1 VVIKKVRENVMNSII
16 AIDFETANPKRVSAC
31 AVGGCVI
38 RDGEIKETFSTLL
51 MPPTDYFAPINVGIH
66 GITPEMV
73 KDAPTFADI
82 FPTYRDRVENRT
94 VISYSKFDLS
104 VIKNLFQHYGF
115 ECDFNYVD
123 VCEMA
128 KEKIPGLKNYKLPT
142 VAKHLGFE
150 DYKHHHAFED
160 AMMCARVFI
169 ALSSMGEKPEA
180 AEKSEVEPFVRFVS
194 SIASDGVIDYK
205 EAYEFSCFLEIMPL
219 TDALK
224 EVKKMLDAVLDDGVV
239 TPMESEKL
247 IGLLKN
253 VAPLAFEDDISA
265 AKVSLV

>member
-1 VVIKKVRENVMNSII
+1 MNSII

-38 RDGEIKETFSTLL
+38 KDGEIIETFSTLL
-51 MPPTDYFAPINVGIH
+51 SPPTDYFAPINIGIH

-73 KDAPTFADI
+73 KDAPTFADL
-82 FPTYRDRVENRT
+82 FPKYREQVENRT
-94 VISYSKFDLS
+94 IISYSKFDLS

-128 KEKIPGLKNYKLPT
+128 KEKLPGLKNYKLPT

-169 ALSSMGEKPEA
+169 ALSLMDEKPEA
-180 AEKSEVEPFVRFVS
+180 AAESQAEPFVRFVS

-205 EAYEFSCFLEIMPL
+205 EAYEFSCFLEILPL
-219 TDALK
+219 TDDLK
-224 EVKKMLDAVLDDGVV
+224 EVKNMVDAILEDGVV
-239 TPMESEKL
+239 TPKESEKL
-247 IGLLKN
+247 IGLLKK
-253 VAPLAFEDDISA
+253 VAPSAFEEEASPA
-265 AKVSLV
+265 TVALF

>member
-1 VVIKKVRENVMNSII
+1 MNSII

-38 RDGEIKETFSTLL
+38 KDGEITETFSSLL
-51 MPPTDYFAPINVGIH
+51 LPPTDYFAPINIGIH

-73 KDAPTFADI
+73 KDAPTFADL
-82 FPTYRDRVENRT
+82 FPKYRNRIENRT
-94 VISYSKFDLS
+94 IIAYSKFDLS

-123 VCEMA
+123 VCELA
-128 KEKIPGLKNYKLPT
+128 KEKLPGLKNYKLPT

-150 DYKHHHAFED
+150 DYNHHHACED

-169 ALSSMGEKPEA
+169 ALSSMDEKPEA
-180 AEKSEVEPFVRFVS
+180 AVESEVEPFVRFVS

-205 EAYEFSCFLEIMPL
+205 EAYEFSCFLEIMPQ
-219 TDALK
+219 TDELK
-224 EVKKMLDAVLDDGVV
+224 KVKKMVDVVLDDGVV
-239 TPMESEKL
+239 TPKESEKL
-247 IGLLKN
+247 IALLKE
-253 VAPLAFEDDISA
+253 VAPLAFEEEAGSA
-265 AKVSLV
+265 TVSLF